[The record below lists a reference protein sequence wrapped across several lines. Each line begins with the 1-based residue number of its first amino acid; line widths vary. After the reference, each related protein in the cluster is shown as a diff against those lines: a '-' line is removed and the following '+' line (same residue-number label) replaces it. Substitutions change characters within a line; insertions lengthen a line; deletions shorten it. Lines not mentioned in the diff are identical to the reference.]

1 VEVARKLLGKTLV
14 HGVSQA
20 KIVET
25 EAYLGLA
32 DAAAHAYRGRTPRT
46 EVIFGPPGHA
56 YVYLIYGM
64 YECLNIVAEPKGQAG
79 CVLIRAVE
87 PLKGIESMRR
97 RRPGIDRLE
106 QLANGPGKLTLAMG
120 ITRKHNGADVTC
132 GPLTVCAGYENGF
145 EIGVSRRIGIT
156 KNPDLPL
163 RFFIAG
169 SPFVSR

>member
-1 VEVARKLLGKTLV
+1 MEVARALLGKTLV
-14 HGVSQA
+14 HGAAQA
-20 KIVET
+20 RIVET

-64 YECLNIVAEPKGQAG
+64 YECLNIVAEPEGQAG
-79 CVLIRAVE
+79 CVLIRALE
-87 PLKGIESMRR
+87 PLRGIESMRR
-97 RRPGIDRLE
+97 RRGIDRVE
-106 QLANGPGKLTLAMG
+106 RLANGPGKLTIAMG
-120 ITRKHNGADVTC
+120 ITRKHNGADVTR
-132 GPLTVCAGYENGF
+132 GPLTVCSGCETSF